1 MKIHFKM
8 KFLGV
13 CFLFGLAA
21 LAAGTSSPTQREI
34 QEFESFVKE
43 YSKSYHNRA
52 LRSLKL
58 KVFVDN
64 LREIEE
70 HNANPKRT
78 WDMGINEFSDL
89 TDEEFES
96 KYMGYSPMS
105 SSAGL
110 VTRTV
115 APKQGNIKDLPESV
129 DWREKGVI
137 TDVKNQGSCGSCW
150 VFSAVEQIESYVAI
164 ENNMTSPPLLS
175 TQQITSCSSNPYS
188 CGGSGGCKGAINEIA
203 YMYTQLYG
211 IETEKEYPYTSGFTE
226 ESGECLYNASSVTGK
241 MAHVRGYE
249 VLPPNDMYSVMEHL
263 ANKGPLGVSVYAGR
277 FKSYKSGILN
287 GCDFNANIVINHAIQ
302 MIGYGTDPVDGPY
315 WLVRNSWGNTWGI
328 NGVAKLKRYTTT
340 ECGINS
346 TPEYGIKCEGDGIV
360 EQKVCGNCGVLLN
373 ANYPIGA
380 TFE

>member
-1 MKIHFKM
+1 M

-13 CFLFGLAA
+13 CFLFGLAV
-21 LAAGTSSPTQREI
+21 LAAGASSPTQREI
-34 QEFESFVKE
+34 QEFESFEKE

-110 VTRTV
+110 VTRTA

-137 TDVKNQGSCGSCW
+137 TDVKSQGYCGSCW

-211 IETEKEYPYTSGFTE
+211 IETEKEYPYTSGFTQ

-241 MAHVRGYE
+241 MGHIRGYE

-263 ANKGPLGVSVYAGR
+263 TNKGPLGVSVYAGR

-287 GCDFNANIVINHAIQ
+287 GCSFDENITINHAIQ
-302 MIGYGTDPVDGPY
+302 MIGYGTDPIDGPY
-315 WLVRNSWGNTWGI
+315 WLVRNSWGNSWGSFKV
-328 NGVAKLKRYTTT
+328 NKFCDLKSVLFVGVKKL
-340 ECGINS
+340 
-346 TPEYGIKCEGDGIV
+346 
-360 EQKVCGNCGVLLN
+360 
-373 ANYPIGA
+373 
-380 TFE
+380 